1 MKGIDRKFRL
11 ARIWSNDELKKFAHL
26 FEGKIINVSA
36 GENIDKQGSSYDQ
49 YFKNATEFWL
59 SNYSPGSF
67 RGYEGRPN
75 EHLIDLEKPLNEELR
90 GTYDV
95 VFNHT
100 TLEHIFDV
108 FIAFKN
114 LCDLS
119 KDVVIVV
126 VPFAQEQHENDGYLD
141 YWRFTPTCIKELFKR
156 NGFSVVYEA
165 SNNDFNAGTYLFVIA
180 SRESEK
186 WENKF
191 PIQTPEKNAANWIGR
206 KVKSSPSIIQRIIKK
221 LWN

>member
-1 MKGIDRKFRL
+1 MQKIDRKFRL
-11 ARIWSNDELKKFAHL
+11 PRIWSNDELRKFAYY
-26 FEGKIINVSA
+26 FKGKVINVSA
-36 GENIDKQGSSYDQ
+36 GENIDKQGSTYDQ
-49 YFKNATEFWL
+49 YFENASEFWL

-67 RGYEGRPN
+67 RGYEGRTN
-75 EHLIDLEKPLNEELR
+75 EHLIDLEKPLNEALKE
-90 GTYDV
+90 TFDV

-100 TLEHIFDV
+100 TLEHVFDV
-108 FIAFKN
+108 FTAFKN

-119 KDVVIVV
+119 KDVVILI

-141 YWRFTPTCIKELFKR
+141 YWRFTPTCIRELFNR

-180 SRESEK
+180 SNKPEK

-191 PIQTPEKNAANWIGR
+191 PNKKPEKNAASWIGSVQ
-206 KVKSSPSIIQRIIKK
+206 KLNPSILQRIFRK
-221 LWN
+221 L